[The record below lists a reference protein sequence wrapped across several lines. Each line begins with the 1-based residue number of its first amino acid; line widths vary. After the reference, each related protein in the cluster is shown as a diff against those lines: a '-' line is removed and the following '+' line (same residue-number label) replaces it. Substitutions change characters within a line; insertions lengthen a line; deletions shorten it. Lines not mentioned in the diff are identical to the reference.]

1 MKGEYDL
8 GLTISYKKIMLIYS
22 IFKNTDS
29 TDDINAYNEQI
40 NKFAEEIA
48 HENYKGKRPLI
59 ITGSGISSSVPNMN
73 KLMEKLKKLIENYDS
88 TWKKSRVFIDIF
100 DDCYNSKTRELH
112 QNQSRLLTYIQNA
125 YMGKTNYVY
134 TSDVEPLADI
144 WNQFIIWLIYGDEYD
159 SNLGILN
166 AKPSKNHMAIC
177 DMYEKMNA
185 FSITT
190 NFDNLL
196 QKAFNKKGAN
206 AYPILDIDSFDNY
219 FLSDISDN
227 SFIEIQSRGDVF
239 WLECSGNKSK
249 ICLNRHRQ
257 CFVPGENVKKSGN
270 NIVCNLCGSDA
281 KIYFAFPG
289 TKEKDSEMSIVIN
302 GVWKYLANSIS
313 HIIIIGSSMDYDP
326 VLIEFLRELLRRRKI
341 RILYIS
347 RLKTH
352 SADLPNTN
360 NDYTEIY
367 KKEVT
372 KFLFSAPGESEHIW
386 ARAKETEEIL
396 YDLLDLFCKAQKNI
410 KPNNFSESE
419 LDNFKEFFKL
429 KKRQLFEPS
438 VKFNDFIIEL
448 QGSLFIPEL
457 WGINEIIQMKHFS
470 QLGLKTFWI
479 NGPES
484 PYQEHNRLKHSIGVM
499 IIASYLYFEISPNPN
514 KNELIFLQ
522 IAALLHDLGHLPFSH
537 LLEEVFDEF
546 GWIPVGEINTFNH
559 EQHTKRLIEK
569 LYNDNADFKNILDNT
584 GYSIND
590 LIMLIDGNFGKGY
603 LDALI
608 NSPIDCDKIEYL
620 FSDSIFMG
628 RGTKADFINFIN
640 GLEENLSVNEN
651 NFLVIKENSTKSF
664 LKLISMRGEM
674 YDQVYLRRG
683 LRYLEACCK
692 LIIRTFIVYKCA
704 AIETFETINDT
715 KKFNDFFNLSESKIE
730 VVINFMVDCLKNIG
744 RNQVCEIQILN
755 KMVEEINNN
764 IVISDVMKE
773 TVNKCM
779 ELIKE
784 SHSNSGITKIEKDF
798 VITYEVSNT
807 KFDDFALK
815 KLLKTVYLRFPGVI
829 LVDYVKSKSS
839 FSFGN
844 YETRKRRSDGTTS
857 SVENIIIKDIAQA
870 KGKVD
875 TKFICLGDSAELV
888 NRQLNYSDHS
898 YINIYRITD
907 NSFRYMQAE
916 DYILSELRKAGIIYE
931 K

>member
-1 MKGEYDL
+1 
-8 GLTISYKKIMLIYS
+8 
-22 IFKNTDS
+22 
-29 TDDINAYNEQI
+29 
-40 NKFAEEIA
+40 
-48 HENYKGKRPLI
+48 
-59 ITGSGISSSVPNMN
+59 
-73 KLMEKLKKLIENYDS
+73 
-88 TWKKSRVFIDIF
+88 
-100 DDCYNSKTRELH
+100 
-112 QNQSRLLTYIQNA
+112 
-125 YMGKTNYVY
+125 
-134 TSDVEPLADI
+134 
-144 WNQFIIWLIYGDEYD
+144 
-159 SNLGILN
+159 
-166 AKPSKNHMAIC
+166 
-177 DMYEKMNA
+177 MYEKMNA

-196 QKAFNKKGAN
+196 QKAFNQKGVN

-219 FLSDISDN
+219 FLSDVSDN
-227 SFIEIQSRGDVF
+227 SFVEIQSRGDVF
-239 WLECSGNKSK
+239 WLKCSGNRSK
-249 ICLNRHRQ
+249 ICPNRHKQ
-257 CFVPGENVKKSGN
+257 CFVPGENVEINGN
-270 NIVCNLCGSDA
+270 KIVCNLCGSDA

-289 TKEKDSEMSIVIN
+289 TKEKDAEMSIVIN

-347 RLKTH
+347 RLKTN
-352 SADLPNTN
+352 SADLLDIY
-360 NDYTEIY
+360 NDYPEIY
-367 KKEVT
+367 KKEAT

-386 ARAKETEEIL
+386 ARAKETESIL
-396 YDLLDLFCKAQKNI
+396 EDLLSSFNKAQKNI
-410 KPNNFSESE
+410 KPNNFSQSE
-419 LDNFKEFFKL
+419 LNNFKDFFKL
-429 KKRQLFEPS
+429 KKDKLFES
-438 VKFNDFIIEL
+438 SDEFKSLMIDL
-448 QGSLFIPEL
+448 KGSLFIPKL
-457 WGINEIIQMKHFS
+457 LDIKEIVQMQHFS

-479 NGPES
+479 NGDKS

-514 KNELIFLQ
+514 KNELTFLQ

-546 GWIPVGEINTFNH
+546 GWIPVGEVNTFNH

-569 LYNDNADFKNILDNT
+569 LYNNNADFKNILNET

-590 LIMLIDGNFGKGY
+590 LIMLINGNFGKGY

-620 FSDSIFMG
+620 FSDSIFMK
-628 RGTKADFINFIN
+628 RGTKADFVNFVSE
-640 GLEENLSVNEN
+640 LVENLSVNEN

-664 LKLISMRGEM
+664 LKLIRMRGEM

-704 AIETFETINDT
+704 NIETFETITNN
-715 KKFNDFFNLSESKIE
+715 KKFTDFFNLSESKIE
-730 VVINFMVDCLKNIG
+730 VVINFMVDCLRDIEK
-744 RNQVCEIQILN
+744 NQVCEIQALN
-755 KMVEEINNN
+755 KMVEEINSN

-773 TVNKCM
+773 TVNRCM
-779 ELIKE
+779 ELIKK
-784 SHSNSGITKIEKDF
+784 SHSSFGITKIEKNF

-815 KLLKTVYLRFPGVI
+815 KLLKTVYLRFPGVV

-857 SVENIIIKDIAQA
+857 PVENIIIKDIAQA

-916 DYILSELRKAGIIYE
+916 DYILSELRKTGIIYE